1 MRITVWLVPQ
11 VMWRALGNKCL
22 GAERSKGSEILSEK
36 VYQFDS
42 VSRVTFSRKGTEI
55 LQYLNGGY
63 SGREV
68 RKELKEYT
76 GVEVRQEV
84 MW

>member
-1 MRITVWLVPQ
+1 MVAIP
-11 VMWRALGNKCL
+11 GEKCR
-22 GAERSKGSEILSEK
+22 RSRR
-36 VYQFDS
+36 FDS

-76 GVEVRQEV
+76 GVEVC
-84 MW
+84 